1 MILIAVIAPPTSVAV
16 AVAVI
21 PTRLCISFGVAAA
34 VNDIADPP
42 DVADNCKVL
51 FSVSLFM
58 I

>member
-1 MILIAVIAPPTSVAV
+1 M
-16 AVAVI
+16 AVI

-34 VNDIADPP
+34 VNDIGEPP

-51 FSVSLFM
+51 FVVSLFT